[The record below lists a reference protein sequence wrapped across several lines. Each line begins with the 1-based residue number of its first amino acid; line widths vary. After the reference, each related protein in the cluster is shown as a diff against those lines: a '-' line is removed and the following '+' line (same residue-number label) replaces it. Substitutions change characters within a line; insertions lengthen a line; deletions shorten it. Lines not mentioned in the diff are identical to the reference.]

1 MMPPIH
7 FRQPENKRS
16 AFGRSQNGLKFWY
29 KPNAPH
35 TFQPIIRRLT
45 LAAFLLPTLAFADP
59 RIRTEDYSNQKVYPI
74 YAQVGRAAMV
84 PG

>member
-35 TFQPIIRRLT
+35 TFQPIIRFFVAHACLCR
-45 LAAFLLPTLAFADP
+45 PTHPHRGLFQSKGLSDLRAS
-59 RIRTEDYSNQKVYPI
+59 RTRSDG
-74 YAQVGRAAMV
+74 ATG
-84 PG
+84 

>member
-7 FRQPENKRS
+7 FRLPKNERS
-16 AFGRSQNGLKFWY
+16 AFRHS
-29 KPNAPH
+29 PHAPH
-35 TFQPIIRRLT
+35 TFQSIICRFT

-59 RIRTEDYSNQKVYPI
+59 RIRSEDYSNQKVYPI